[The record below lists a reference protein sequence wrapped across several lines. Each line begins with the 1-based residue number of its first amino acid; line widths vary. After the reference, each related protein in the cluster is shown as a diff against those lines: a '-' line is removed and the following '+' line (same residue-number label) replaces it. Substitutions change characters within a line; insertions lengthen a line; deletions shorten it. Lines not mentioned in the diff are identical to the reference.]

1 MKKIKYIRYK
11 RMTTKMTNRQLHAL
25 ETKDAIYRA
34 AISLFKSKGYENVLI
49 EDITKEA
56 NTAKG
61 TFYIHFKSKKD
72 LLFHTFNK
80 FDEIYMKAYEEVK
93 HIPTFEERFLT
104 FIEISYREIDA
115 GGKEIP
121 KALYYNS
128 ILEVDPRLL
137 QSARALFKLTLEM
150 VRFGIEKGELS
161 GKESAEYYLEMLKTQ
176 ITGMDYLWCVAT
188 EEVDFSKY
196 TRESMRVYLKGLKNL

>member
-1 MKKIKYIRYK
+1 MTE
-11 RMTTKMTNRQLHAL
+11 RMTSRQLNAL

-34 AISLFKSKGYENVLI
+34 AISLFKSKGFENVLI

-80 FDEIYMKAYEEVK
+80 FDDIYAVAYGKVK
-93 HIPTFEERFLT
+93 EIPTFEERFLD
-104 FIEISYREIDA
+104 FVEISYRGIDA

-121 KALYYNS
+121 RALYYNS
-128 ILEVDPRLL
+128 ILEIEPLL
-137 QSARALFKLTLEM
+137 LSNDRELFRIVLEM
-150 VRFGIEKGELS
+150 VKFGIETGELS
-161 GKESAEYYLEMLKTQ
+161 TKQPAEYYLDMIKTQ
-176 ITGMDYLWCVAT
+176 ITGMDYLWCVAAD
-188 EEVDFSKY
+188 EIDFAKY
-196 TRESMRVYLKGLKNL
+196 ARESMRVYLTGLKNL

>member
-1 MKKIKYIRYK
+1 
-11 RMTTKMTNRQLHAL
+11 MTSRQLNAL

-34 AISLFKSKGYENVLI
+34 AISLFKSKGFENVLI

-80 FDEIYMKAYEEVK
+80 FDDIYAVAYGKVK
-93 HIPTFEERFLT
+93 EIPTFEERFLD
-104 FIEISYREIDA
+104 FVEISYRGIDA

-121 KALYYNS
+121 RALYYNS
-128 ILEVDPRLL
+128 ILEIEPLL
-137 QSARALFKLTLEM
+137 LSNDRELFRIVLEM
-150 VRFGIEKGELS
+150 VKFGIETGELS
-161 GKESAEYYLEMLKTQ
+161 TKQPAEYYLDMIKTQ
-176 ITGMDYLWCVAT
+176 ITGMDYLWCVAAD
-188 EEVDFSKY
+188 EIDFAKY
-196 TRESMRVYLKGLKNL
+196 ARESMRVYLTGLKNL

>member
-1 MKKIKYIRYK
+1 
-11 RMTTKMTNRQLHAL
+11 MTERMTNRQLNAL
-25 ETKDAIYRA
+25 ETKDAIYRS

-80 FDEIYMKAYEEVK
+80 FDDIYAVAYEKVK
-93 HIPTFEERFLT
+93 EIPTFEERFLN
-104 FIEISYREIDA
+104 FIEISYSGIDA

-121 KALYYNS
+121 RALYYNS
-128 ILEVDPRLL
+128 ILEIEPMLL
-137 QSARALFKLTLEM
+137 SNDRELFRIVLEM
-150 VRFGIEKGELS
+150 VKFGIETGELS
-161 GKESAEYYLEMLKTQ
+161 AKQPAEYYLDMIKTQ
-176 ITGMDYLWCVAT
+176 ITGMDYLWCVAA
-188 EEVDFSKY
+188 EEIDFAKY
-196 TRESMRVYLKGLKNL
+196 TRESMRVYLTGLKNL